1 MQAYIYYVKLVLQ
14 MAKRV
19 EKVINMSMAGDRTR
33 KATTE
38 GRFQNALQ
46 SPTAN

>member
-14 MAKRV
+14 MDKRV

-33 KATTE
+33 KVTTE
-38 GRFQNALQ
+38 GRFQNV
-46 SPTAN
+46 

>member
-14 MAKRV
+14 MDKRV
-19 EKVINMSMAGDRTR
+19 EKVINMSMARDQTQ

-38 GRFQNALQ
+38 GRFQNV
-46 SPTAN
+46 